1 MAQEN
6 NGEPHWL
13 SGKHILV
20 AGGGIAGLAFV
31 RFLDR
36 TWPVDV
42 ERPRVTLYEK
52 REQKVSPEREG
63 YSMSIRSDA
72 MSGGMQALQKLC
84 LLNETL
90 AASITGRNG
99 GRGSMYLWDVDW
111 QPILKFKQPAT
122 PPDGLPANSMRIA
135 RYILRQN
142 LIDGLPSS
150 CDAHWNIS
158 CESAEQLDDGK
169 MRVTLSDG
177 STTDCDFLVAADG
190 ANSMIRASIRP
201 SDKLQF
207 AGAVSISANA
217 KFPDGLP
224 DLIKENHGMVLG
236 GGGSTVF
243 VSPIDE
249 HSAIWSVSFREP
261 KPREPL
267 RGDESIRAKDEILSE
282 ARERGK
288 AFIEPFRTLMAAT
301 DPKTLHVFNAM
312 DKQPINHSELTN
324 KSVVFVG
331 DSNHA
336 VSPFAGNGANM
347 ALMDGVDLA
356 TALRESKDANSA
368 IEAFDKSSMIRS
380 KRTIASSH
388 WVIAIAHST
397 GWRLALYKIFLH
409 FINFLMSF

>member
-6 NGEPHWL
+6 KSEPHWL
-13 SGKHILV
+13 SGKHIIV

-90 AASITGRNG
+90 AASVTGRNG
-99 GRGSMYLWDVDW
+99 GRGSMYLWDVNW

-135 RYILRQN
+135 RYILRQH

-190 ANSMIRASIRP
+190 ANSKIRASVRP

-267 RGDESIRAKDEILSE
+267 RGDEAIRAKDEILSE

-288 AFIEPFRTLMAAT
+288 AFIEPFQTLMAAI
-301 DPKTLHVFNAM
+301 DLKTLHVFNAM

-356 TALRESKDANSA
+356 TALRESKDANAA

-388 WVIAIAHST
+388 WAIAIAHST